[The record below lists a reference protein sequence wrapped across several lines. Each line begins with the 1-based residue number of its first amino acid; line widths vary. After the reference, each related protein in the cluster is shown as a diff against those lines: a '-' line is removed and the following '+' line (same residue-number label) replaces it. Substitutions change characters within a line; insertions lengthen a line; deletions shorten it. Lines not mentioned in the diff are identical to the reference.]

1 MVVANIPV
9 KIVRNTTKI
18 LYRGS
23 KQSGRDFKRATLPL
37 NPSVRLQEK
46 YRNIRFHENPSN
58 GSGVFPCGR
67 TDGKTDQHNKANA
80 RFSQFCEIT

>member
-1 MVVANIPV
+1 MVVASIRV
-9 KIVRNTTKI
+9 KIVKKTTEI

-37 NPSVRLQEK
+37 NPSVRLHK
-46 YRNIRFHENPSN
+46 KNGNIRFQENPSN

-67 TDGKTDQHNKANA
+67 TDGPTYQ
-80 RFSQFCEIT
+80 S